1 MRLFDRRVARSAPS
15 ERARDA
21 ARGGD
26 SEEYVQLCD
35 GALKAHTRRT
45 QPAPSVARRASPV
58 APESDLLRHRRDA
71 SLRARSV
78 LARETNHHA
87 ESARKIQLFTV
98 REPRFFSGASRES
111 RLDRASF
118 AKSEYRSRFAVK
130 RVAEKRDF
138 VDSARRCRSTRGR
151 FFFIGGIR
159 EITSQLARRFPSHP
173 RKPARDSSHETR
185 VSASDVAWDVRRHSR
200 TARVQALR
208 SASRRASPELSSL
221 RARAQRARV
230 VRTETDARARVPA
243 GYAASRI
250 SAFFSASHGTV
261 RRSDTDSIRWPPAPS
276 PPP

>member
-1 MRLFDRRVARSAPS
+1 MS
-15 ERARDA
+15 ARDA
-21 ARGGD
+21 RRGGD
-26 SEEYVQLCD
+26 AGECVQMRD
-35 GALKAHTRRT
+35 GVMTMHTRRT
-45 QPAPSVARRASPV
+45 RP
-58 APESDLLRHRRDA
+58 RHRRDA
-71 SLRARSV
+71 RRARRSRRASDRPTSSTRRLS
-78 LARETNHHA
+78 LARETRRARNA
-87 ESARKIQLFTV
+87 DSAW
-98 REPRFFSGASRES
+98 RFV
-111 RLDRASF
+111 DRASF
-118 AKSEYRSRFAVK
+118 EKSEYRMRFAVK
-130 RVAEKRDF
+130 RAAEKRDF

-261 RRSDTDSIRWPPAPS
+261 QRSDTDSPRWPPARS
-276 PPP
+276 PHP